1 MSWFTD
7 PYRTDFMRHAA
18 AMAVLVGLLAPVVG
32 VWVVLRRVAYLGDAM
47 SHGTLA
53 GVAAAYL
60 AGVSITLGAL
70 VAGVTMGLL
79 VVVFDRQRRIGL
91 DSAIGVA
98 ETLMFAL
105 GVILISRQ
113 DRIGVELT
121 HYLFGQIVTTSTHDL
136 VVNLALTALALAL
149 VGFTFGDLRSVT
161 FDPAHAGQVGIPV
174 TGLRIVLIVLISI
187 TVVISLTTVGLLMS
201 VAMLITP
208 ASAARLVTERVETMT
223 VLAVTIG
230 ITSALGGLTASYHLA
245 TPPGP
250 TIALTA
256 VVWFAAC
263 ATLHETRTHLRRRA
277 ADELPDGASLSQA
290 SSTDNRQDVT
300 LIDGGP

>member
-1 MSWFTD
+1 MNWFTD

-18 AMAVLVGLLAPVVG
+18 AMAALVGILAPVVG

-60 AGVSITLGAL
+60 AGIDVTFGAL
-70 VAGVTMGLL
+70 AAGITMGLL
-79 VVVFDRQRRIGL
+79 VVAFDRQRRLGM

-121 HYLFGQIVTTSTHDL
+121 HYLFGQIVTTSSHDL
-136 VVNLALTALALAL
+136 VVNLILTALALGL

-161 FDPAHAGQVGIPV
+161 FDPGHARQVGIPV
-174 TGLRIVLIVLISI
+174 TGLSVVLIVLISI
-187 TVVISLTTVGLLMS
+187 TVVISLSTVGLLMS

-208 ASAARLVTERVETMT
+208 AAAARLVTSRVETMT
-223 VLAVTIG
+223 TLAVAIG
-230 ITSALGGLTASYHLA
+230 LSSALGGLTASYHLA

-250 TIALTA
+250 TIALAT
-256 VVWFAAC
+256 VVWFAGC
-263 ATLHETRTHLRRRA
+263 AAAQAARR
-277 ADELPDGASLSQA
+277 
-290 SSTDNRQDVT
+290 
-300 LIDGGP
+300 